1 MKVTII
7 TATYNSSDT
16 VRDTLLSVAS
26 QSYPFIEHIVIDG
39 DSADDT
45 LDIVREFSHVSRL
58 VSEKDNGIYDAMNKG
73 IALATGDIV
82 GILNSDDFF
91 ADDDVVARIVQA
103 FIRSGSDAVYGDL
116 LFVNRRNVSKVKRVW
131 VAGDYR
137 RALLY
142 RGWMPPHPT
151 FYVRR
156 YCYEQFGNFNT
167 HFKVAADYD
176 MLIRLLLVNRIRV
189 TYIPR
194 VLINMRTGGV
204 STRSLRQRLS
214 INREDQLVWK
224 LNKQTPK
231 WYTLYCKP
239 LYKLKQFIVPA
250 LRWRRKSRELPE
262 EKTADIE
269 PRITITHHS
278 PATTR

>member
-26 QSYPFIEHIVIDG
+26 QSYRSIEHIVVDG
-39 DSADDT
+39 ASTDHT
-45 LDIVREFSHVSRL
+45 IDIVNEFPHVSR
-58 VSEKDNGIYDAMNKG
+58 VISEKDNGIYDAMNKG
-73 IALATGDIV
+73 IAMATGDII

-91 ADDDVVARIVQA
+91 SDENVVTRIVQA
-103 FIRSGSDAVYGDL
+103 FNQSGCDAVYGDL
-116 LFVNRRNVSKVKRVW
+116 LFVDRQNVNRIKRVW
-131 VAGDYR
+131 IAGDYR
-137 RALLY
+137 PTLLY

-156 YCYEQFGNFNT
+156 HCYEKFGNFNT
-167 HFKVAADYD
+167 QFKVAADYD
-176 MLIRLLLVNRIRV
+176 ILLRLLLVNRIRV

-214 INREDQLVWK
+214 INKEDQLVWK
-224 LNKQTPK
+224 LNNQNPK

-239 LYKLKQFIVPA
+239 LYKLKQFILPA
-250 LRWRRKSRELPE
+250 LRWRWRNKEHVE
-262 EKTADIE
+262 E
-269 PRITITHHS
+269 TI
-278 PATTR
+278 PAPHRQAPVTRVR

>member
-7 TATYNSSDT
+7 TTTYNSSDT

-26 QSYPFIEHIVIDG
+26 QSYRSIEHIVIDG
-39 DSADDT
+39 ASTDNT
-45 LDIVREFSHVSRL
+45 VDIINEFPHVSRL

-73 IALATGDIV
+73 IAMATGDIV

-91 ADDDVVARIVQA
+91 ADNSVVEKIVQT
-103 FIRSGSDAVYGDL
+103 FIQSGSDAVYGDL
-116 LFVNRRNVSKVKRVW
+116 LFVDRWNISRIKRIW

-137 RALLY
+137 PMLLY

-156 YCYEQFGNFNT
+156 HCYEQFGNFNT
-167 HFKVAADYD
+167 QFKVAADYD

-204 STRSLRQRLS
+204 STRSFRRRFS

-224 LNKQTPK
+224 INNQSPK

-239 LYKLKQFIVPA
+239 LYKLKQFIAPS
-250 LRWRRKSRELPE
+250 LRWRWKNRESAGESKSIRPSHH
-262 EKTADIE
+262 T
-269 PRITITHHS
+269 PIT
-278 PATTR
+278 PVR

>member
-7 TATYNSSDT
+7 TATYNSRNT
-16 VRDTLLSVAS
+16 IRDTLISVAE
-26 QSYPFIEHIVIDG
+26 QSYPFIEHIVVDG
-39 DSADDT
+39 ASTDDT
-45 LDIVREFSHVSRL
+45 LEIVNEFPHICTV

-73 IALATGDIV
+73 IAMATGDIV
-82 GILNSDDFF
+82 GILNSDDFLADQYVVEKIVRAF
-91 ADDDVVARIVQA
+91 ADT
-103 FIRSGSDAVYGDL
+103 GSDAVYGDL
-116 LFVNRRNVSKVKRVW
+116 LFVDRENINKVKRVW

-137 RALLY
+137 PVLLY

-156 YCYEQFGNFNT
+156 HCYEQFGNFNT
-167 HFKVAADYD
+167 QFKVAADYD

-189 TYIPR
+189 TYIPQ

-204 STRSLRQRLS
+204 STRSLRDRFS

-224 LNKQTPK
+224 INNQTPK

-239 LYKLKQFIVPA
+239 LYKLKQFIMPA
-250 LRWRRKSRELPE
+250 LRWRLRNRVPV
-262 EKTADIE
+262 EKTNE
-269 PRITITHHS
+269 ETIPASHHS
-278 PATTR
+278 PVTRV

>member
-16 VRDTLLSVAS
+16 VRDTLRSVAS
-26 QSYPFIEHIVIDG
+26 QSYHSIEHIVVDG
-39 DSADDT
+39 ASSDHT
-45 LDIVREFSHVSRL
+45 LDIVSEFPHINKVI
-58 VSEKDNGIYDAMNKG
+58 SEKDNGIYDAMNKG
-73 IALATGDIV
+73 IALATGDII

-91 ADDDVVARIVQA
+91 ADDRVVQRIVNA
-103 FIRSGSDAVYGDL
+103 FNQSGCDAVYGDL
-116 LFVNRRNVSKVKRVW
+116 LYVDRSNVNKIKRVW

-137 RALLY
+137 PTLLY

-156 YCYEQFGNFNT
+156 HCYEQFGHFNT
-167 HFKVAADYD
+167 QFKVAADYD
-176 MLIRLLLVNRIRV
+176 ILIRLLLVNRIRV

-204 STRSLRQRLS
+204 STRSLLQRFS
-214 INREDQLVWK
+214 INKEDQLVWK
-224 LNKQTPK
+224 LNNQVPK

-250 LRWRRKSRELPE
+250 LRWRWKNKEPQE
-262 EKTADIE
+262 ESLTA
-269 PRITITHHS
+269 PRQA
-278 PATTR
+278 PVTRG